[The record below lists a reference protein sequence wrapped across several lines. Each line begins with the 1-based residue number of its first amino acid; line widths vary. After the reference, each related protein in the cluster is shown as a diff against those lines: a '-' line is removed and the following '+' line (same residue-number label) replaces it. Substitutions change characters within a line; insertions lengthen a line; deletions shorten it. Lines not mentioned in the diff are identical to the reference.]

1 LNQKFDWRSA
11 IGMRGGFAF
20 KYVDIAIRGYLSK
33 VIVGAAIS
41 KAQFEKWPWELFYAG
56 DRNIQTKA
64 LGL

>member
-1 LNQKFDWRSA
+1 
-11 IGMRGGFAF
+11 MRGGFAF
-20 KYVDIAIRGYLSK
+20 KYVDIAIRGYFSK

>member
-1 LNQKFDWRSA
+1 
-11 IGMRGGFAF
+11 MRGGFAF

-41 KAQFEKWPWELFYAG
+41 QAQFENRPWELFYVG
-56 DRNIQTKA
+56 DRGIKTKA